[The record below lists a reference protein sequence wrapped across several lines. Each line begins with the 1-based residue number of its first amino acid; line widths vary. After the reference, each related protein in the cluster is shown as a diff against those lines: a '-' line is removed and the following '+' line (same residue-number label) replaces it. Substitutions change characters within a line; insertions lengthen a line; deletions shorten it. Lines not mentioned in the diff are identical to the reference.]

1 MGNLEHRESNRRA
14 LGGNRRRDEVSPRSE
29 RRGSSSTSFSASASP
44 VTSTSGAVRGVS
56 PREEAPIALPALA
69 RRRTDGDKLGRVVDS
84 RPLSIP
90 REASEKNSAST
101 AGARKEAE
109 SLDKELEVEA
119 EVDENEV
126 EGGDDTEDSEEE
138 PDYWAKYGV
147 IDDSALDEDA
157 EIEI

>member
-1 MGNLEHRESNRRA
+1 M
-14 LGGNRRRDEVSPRSE
+14 
-29 RRGSSSTSFSASASP
+29 
-44 VTSTSGAVRGVS
+44 S

-84 RPLSIP
+84 RPLSKP
-90 REASEKNSAST
+90 RKASEENSAST
-101 AGARKEAE
+101 GGVRKEAE
-109 SLDKELEVEA
+109 SVEKELGVKA

-138 PDYWAKYGV
+138 PDYWAKYGI